1 MDSRVLDGL
10 AQAKLVTS
18 ESAGSAGAHADQ
30 FSREHLL
37 LLSDDRSPRRA
48 CARAP
53 CTSATAPHQRVLTLA
68 ARVRAPIA
76 KPHTLSSFDNKS
88 HFVLDRVFIS
98 SIIYILRD
106 DGPLSLSIGYRG
118 SQLSNDE

>member
-1 MDSRVLDGL
+1 MDFRVLDGL

-48 CARAP
+48 WLRSIYHRTEVWISPWYCKGARIEG
-53 CTSATAPHQRVLTLA
+53 R
-68 ARVRAPIA
+68 
-76 KPHTLSSFDNKS
+76 
-88 HFVLDRVFIS
+88 
-98 SIIYILRD
+98 
-106 DGPLSLSIGYRG
+106 
-118 SQLSNDE
+118 E